1 MRATRRT
8 AFLLLLVALLTDCG
22 GGSSSKKADERPRQ
36 PVLRT
41 PANDRQAGEEAAQ
54 QVAAQ
59 MGIVRDPALSAY
71 VNQVGQRVARNAPSG
86 GFSYSFQIVDQDAPN
101 AFALPGG
108 FIYVSRGLLAMSNSE
123 AELANVLGHEVV
135 HVARRHAAGRQAI
148 QSALPGFLGG
158 RSAMA
163 QAAAYGRD
171 QERES
176 DRLGQGL
183 AALAGYDPQGLA
195 DFLTQLEYSE
205 RLRLGFSR
213 MQGYFDSHPATRERV
228 AAAGARARSISWRPR
243 PGVEGRSAYLRR
255 LNGLVVGTAAAE
267 GVFQGER
274 FLHPDLGFS
283 MLFPSGW
290 HVINSKR
297 AVGAVSRTRDAQ
309 VVLEFQSAGN
319 DPEAAANEYIEQYRE
334 KGLRVEALQRVKI
347 GGLPAVRATGRAVM
361 GAGGRSAALHLT
373 WIARDGSILRLT
385 GISIRG
391 SKAGIFNNVARSFR
405 PLSPSQLASIRETRI
420 QIVQANEGE
429 TFAELSRR
437 TNNEWNLQ
445 ETAVMNGFFANT
457 RLEAGTAVK
466 VAVSRPYRVGSLR

>member
-1 MRATRRT
+1 MRLRR
-8 AFLLLLVALLTDCG
+8 AAACLLVGLALAGCG
-22 GGSSSKKADERPRQ
+22 GGSSSKKGAEGRPKQ

-41 PANDRQAGEEAAQ
+41 PANDRQAGEEASK
-54 QVAAQ
+54 QVDAQ
-59 MGIVRDPALSAY
+59 MGIVRDPALTAY
-71 VNQVGQRVARNAPSG
+71 VNQVGQRVARNAPSR
-86 GFSYSFQIVDQDAPN
+86 GFTYSFQIVDQDAPN

-108 FIYVSRGLLAMSNSE
+108 FIYVSRGLLAMANSE
-123 AELANVLGHEVV
+123 AELAGVLGHEVV
-135 HVARRHAAGRQAI
+135 HVARRHAAGRQ
-148 QSALPGFLGG
+148 QMQRALPGFL
-158 RSAMA
+158 RYQAMR

-228 AAAGARARSISWRPR
+228 ASASARARSISWRPR
-243 PGVEGRSAYLRR
+243 PGVEGRTAYLRR

-274 FLHPDLGFS
+274 FLHPELGFS
-283 MLFPSGW
+283 MLFPNGW

-309 VVLEFQSAGN
+309 VALEFQGPGN
-319 DPEAAANEYIEQYRE
+319 DPEQAANEFIEEHRD
-334 KGLRVEALQRVKI
+334 KGLRIETLQRVKI
-347 GGLPAVRATGRAVM
+347 GGLPAVRATGRAS
-361 GAGGRSAALHLT
+361 AGRGSVSVHLT
-373 WIARDGSILRLT
+373 WIARDGAILRLT
-385 GISIRG
+385 GMAIGG

-405 PLSPSQLASIRETRI
+405 PLTPRQLASIRETRI
-420 QIVQANEGE
+420 QIVQAREGE

-445 ETAVMNGFFANT
+445 ETAVMNGFFANA
-457 RLEAGTAVK
+457 RLEAGTSVK
-466 VAVSRPYRVGSLR
+466 VAVSRPYRVSSAR